1 MNATSSLKDDAS
13 VEEVIECITL
23 SQELP
28 YNDAEKEQ
36 LTAFF
41 TSYYKDY
48 LKEYLE
54 VQAPL
59 FEMN

>member
-28 YNDAEKEQ
+28 YNDAENEQ

-54 VQAPL
+54 V
-59 FEMN
+59 